1 MCVTINVF
9 VSGKKM
15 QEMWSGVERE
25 WERLPLLLLSLI
37 SDENFAFALL
47 LEIDKIRIP
56 SMFLILRDKN
66 KEWMF

>member
-9 VSGKKM
+9 VSGKKI

-25 WERLPLLLLSLI
+25 WERLPLLLLFLI

-47 LEIDKIRIP
+47 LEIDKIRIS